1 MSRQA
6 RVALVLCAGTLSM
19 LSAVGWGVA
28 QPAATPSPGAAPTP
42 TPEALMEGVPT
53 KMGRRIV
60 SQLRTAHGAMPTVLR
75 AAHVTQPD
83 GGEQVFFVY
92 EYSLFDACVAA
103 APSRAEGR
111 QACRDRLQED
121 ARCTTAKAAFVTVAA
136 TPAGRA
142 AGTGGA
148 ITVVFDADVRR
159 GCRTHRVLEVALRDV
174 DADQR
179 PELLV
184 DIVGSHPER
193 GFRSGNEYERRLR
206 DLVIFDA
213 TGREQLHA
221 ELGAWGP
228 TDDESATSSVSARW
242 SMRDTNADRRP
253 DVVVESFAYEEMYD
267 CPVTDD
273 GWFTPRSEDDE
284 DGYECSGAPRLTT
297 FRYDTA
303 RDVFVE

>member
-1 MSRQA
+1 M
-6 RVALVLCAGTLSM
+6 
-19 LSAVGWGVA
+19 
-28 QPAATPSPGAAPTP
+28 
-42 TPEALMEGVPT
+42 
-53 KMGRRIV
+53 
-60 SQLRTAHGAMPTVLR
+60 
-75 AAHVTQPD
+75 
-83 GGEQVFFVY
+83 
-92 EYSLFDACVAA
+92 
-103 APSRAEGR
+103 
-111 QACRDRLQED
+111 
-121 ARCTTAKAAFVTVAA
+121 
-136 TPAGRA
+136 
-142 AGTGGA
+142 
-148 ITVVFDADVRR
+148 
-159 GCRTHRVLEVALRDV
+159 LEVALRDV

>member
-1 MSRQA
+1 LSRQA
-6 RVALVLCAGTLSM
+6 RVALALCAGTLGM
-19 LSAVGWGVA
+19 LSAAAWGAA
-28 QPAATPSPGAAPTP
+28 QPATPSPGATPAPDP
-42 TPEALMEGVPT
+42 QVLMEGLPT

-60 SQLRTAHGAMPTVLR
+60 SQLRTTHSAMPTVLR
-75 AAHVTQPD
+75 TTHVTQPD
-83 GGEQVFFVY
+83 GGEHVFFVY

-121 ARCTTAKAAFVTVAA
+121 ARCTTAKAAFVTVAG
-136 TPAGRA
+136 TPAGRT

-148 ITVVFDADVRR
+148 INVVFDVDVRR
-159 GCRTHRVLEVALRDV
+159 GCRTHRVLEVAMRDV

-184 DIVGSHPER
+184 DIVGTRPER
-193 GFRSGNEYERRLR
+193 GFRSGDEYERRLR
-206 DLVIFDA
+206 DLLILDA

-228 TDDESATSSVSARW
+228 INDESATSSVAARW

-253 DVVVESFAYEEMYD
+253 DVVVESFEYEEMYD

-273 GWFTPRSEDDE
+273 GWFTPSSEDE
-284 DGYECSGAPRLTT
+284 YECSGALRRTT